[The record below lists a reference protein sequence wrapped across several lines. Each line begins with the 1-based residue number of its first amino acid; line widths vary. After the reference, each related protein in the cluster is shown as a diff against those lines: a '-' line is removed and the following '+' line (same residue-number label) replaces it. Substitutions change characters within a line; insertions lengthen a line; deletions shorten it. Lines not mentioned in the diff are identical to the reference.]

1 MQTNKKVVAEKNRQD
16 HLDYLKARARVIEL
30 MCQFFNPRNDIE
42 YALEIEEIADALI
55 EASVLKCHLDNG
67 KKDAMVAPK
76 SNKGLPKNKHV
87 QIKMVD

>member
-1 MQTNKKVVAEKNRQD
+1 MRTNKKVVAEKNRQD

-67 KKDAMVAPK
+67 KKDVASK
-76 SNKGLPKNKHV
+76 SNKGLKNKHF
-87 QIKMVD
+87 QIKMVE